1 MQFYLILILL
11 LVCLFIFQ
19 NGLNALH
26 LASKESHVEVMQEL
40 LKRGAGVNVTTKKGN
55 TALHIASLAGQKAAV
70 EVLLDSGALVNSKTG
85 QVHYA
90 SMYFEKWTKP
100 RGGGGREGGG

>member
-1 MQFYLILILL
+1 M
-11 LVCLFIFQ
+11 
-19 NGLNALH
+19 NALH
-26 LASKESHVEVMQEL
+26 FASKEGHVEVMQEL

-55 TALHIASLAGQKAAV
+55 TALHIASLAGQKVAV
-70 EVLLDSGALVNSKTG
+70 EVLLDSGALVNSKAG

-100 RGGGGREGGG
+100 GGRGREGGG